1 MFQLYFTYYVKTKG
15 WDAQYVAQLR
25 QHHLWSELPHP
36 QEANSASC
44 ERVGWG
50 SSLHHLPISRL
61 TKPPYRTDFAR
72 SANNTNATE
81 GVHMSPRNFREAVFD
96 EHGTECIVCGRS
108 PENGYN
114 RSQEL
119 SVHHLNGDHSD
130 NRPEN
135 GIPARQSCHI
145 HIHRTD
151 EPPYRQWHRQLYV
164 EHRSVWNQ
172 HTDLPYN
179 GPHLTRDL
187 AERLYGDDGGTPE
200 AVKYLDD
207 DDDDEDDG
215 SAGVTEVP

>member
-1 MFQLYFTYYVKTKG
+1 
-15 WDAQYVAQLR
+15 
-25 QHHLWSELPHP
+25 
-36 QEANSASC
+36 
-44 ERVGWG
+44 
-50 SSLHHLPISRL
+50 
-61 TKPPYRTDFAR
+61 
-72 SANNTNATE
+72 
-81 GVHMSPRNFREAVFD
+81 MSPRNFREAVFD

-135 GIPARQSCHI
+135 GIPVCQSCHI

>member
-1 MFQLYFTYYVKTKG
+1 MYRLWSITGEWVQPQPGTLCSPPE
-15 WDAQYVAQLR
+15 WRPLR
-25 QHHLWSELPHP
+25 QPAGKWIP
-36 QEANSASC
+36 
-44 ERVGWG
+44 
-50 SSLHHLPISRL
+50 
-61 TKPPYRTDFAR
+61 
-72 SANNTNATE
+72 
-81 GVHMSPRNFREAVFD
+81 
-96 EHGTECIVCGRS
+96 VC
-108 PENGYN
+108 
-114 RSQEL
+114 
-119 SVHHLNGDHSD
+119 
-130 NRPEN
+130 
-135 GIPARQSCHI
+135 QSCHI